1 MATTQSNPQERT
13 GLSYGTTL
21 IGTDTNGH
29 EHRFAG
35 AVTDHRVFICN
46 ADEVLEVHDLAELAD
61 KGVLTLATH
70 DDGLYGATTPWAW
83 VAAWASACCGWSEVR
98 LGESLV
104 DQAVRVMDV

>member
-13 GLSYGTTL
+13 GLPYGTTL

-35 AVTDHRVFICN
+35 AVTDDRVFICN
-46 ADEVLEVHDLAELAD
+46 AGEVLEVHDLAELAD
-61 KGVLTLATH
+61 EGILTPATH
-70 DDGLYGATTPWAW
+70 DGELYAADSPRAW
-83 VAAWASACCGWSEVR
+83 VEAWRTDCCGWSTVR

-104 DQAVRVMDV
+104 EQAVRVMDQ